1 MTLRNTG
8 TSIVAGETF
17 RPVLSN
23 STTKKVC
30 VRRFGQAA
38 LEGYVSPQGFLRKN
52 GIEVLARSAESLLI
66 PYDQVRAVYFVR
78 DFGEDPGES
87 QRKLFS
93 SRPKRGGLWVRMRFL
108 DGEELEGVIPNDL
121 RAMGEYGVT
130 LTPPDS
136 KGIAQRVFVP
146 NRALELFVVKGI
158 IGKPR
163 IPRKTG
169 APLPGQDQ
177 MGLFA
182 TESAELSPT

>member
-1 MTLRNTG
+1 M
-8 TSIVAGETF
+8 VAGETF
-17 RPVLSN
+17 CPVLSN

-30 VRRFGQAA
+30 IRRFGQTV
-38 LEGYVSPQGFLRKN
+38 LEGYVSPQGFLRKD

-78 DFGEDPGES
+78 DFGEDPGAS

-93 SRPKRGGLWVRMRFL
+93 SRPKRGGLWVRIRFL

-121 RAMGEYGVT
+121 RAMGEHGVT

-136 KGIAQRVFVP
+136 KGVAQRVFVP
-146 NRALELFVVKGI
+146 NRALDLFVVKGV

-163 IPRKTG
+163 IPRKTS
-169 APLPGQDQ
+169 ASLPSQDQ
-177 MGLFA
+177 LGLFA
-182 TESAELSPT
+182 PESAGLSSA